1 MRLPLIKLFFMS
13 KYLKTVKI
21 NKKLPTREVKIAI
34 FEENI
39 DDSNDAGTGT
49 QAVRILISKSHQF
62 CNFFISIILLQYL
75 AVLSYPIIFLYYLV
89 LSSDDPCENQDLAV
103 FILGAVT

>member
-1 MRLPLIKLFFMS
+1 MMM
-13 KYLKTVKI
+13 VEI
-21 NKKLPTREVKIAI
+21 NKKLPTREVKITI

-49 QAVRILISKSHQF
+49 QAVRILISKNHQF
-62 CNFFISIILLQYL
+62 CNFLISIISSQCL
-75 AVLSYPIIFLYYLV
+75 AVSPYPIIFLYYLV
-89 LSSDDPCENQDLAV
+89 LPSDDLCENQDLAV